1 MLSSISLP
9 GAEFLLAATVE
20 INTINT
26 TATISWIMS
35 TTVVRLA
42 NGWSLSFMSSK
53 ALTMMAVED
62 IDSIPP
68 RKRLSIVPHPI
79 TKPSSAPTPIMPRMP
94 RKAVMKAL
102 LPIDISFLKL
112 NSRPTANIMKM
123 IPISDQTST
132 SPTSVTVGKMCRWGP
147 TRKPATR

>member
-1 MLSSISLP
+1 MSWM
-9 GAEFLLAATVE
+9 
-20 INTINT
+20 IN
-26 TATISWIMS
+26 

-42 NGWSLSFMSSK
+42 NGWSLRFMSSK
-53 ALTMMAVED
+53 ALTIMAVED

-68 RKRLSIVPHPI
+68 RKMLSMTPHPMMR
-79 TKPSSAPTPIMPRMP
+79 PSSAPTPIIPMMPI
-94 RKAVMKAL
+94 KAVRKAL
-102 LPIDISFLKL
+102 LPTDISFLKL

-132 SPTSVTVGKMCRWGP
+132 SVTSVTVGKICRCGP